1 MPLTLSASFND
12 RLETSLA
19 NPSISPTHHRPRIAL
34 IIDPW
39 DYPFNGTVV
48 STRRFVSA
56 LRAQFNFTIFKT
68 FGITPDDGDS
78 DNVNFKKISVPG
90 VNRIIDKMQAPIA
103 RPHREKIITNL
114 NRCDLLHIQYPFLLA
129 YRTIGIARRL
139 GIPIVSSFH
148 VQPENILRNLN
159 LPEGILSEWLYRLF
173 IKVFY
178 QASDLVIAP
187 SEFAKGLLVERGL
200 DRPVEVLSN
209 GVTQAFFDI
218 ERAPSCDHRFSI
230 LSVGRMAREKQQ
242 DLLIKAIGQSQYKDK
257 IHLTLAGA
265 GPLTAALRTL
275 AKKEGVSADI
285 GRVDD
290 KTLMQLYGSTDLFVQ
305 CSQIELEGM
314 SALEAMAAGCP
325 TLLNRSKTSAL
336 AELVQNTDAEFSE
349 STPETVARR
358 IDGLL
363 SNPTLREHIGAQNR
377 SFARTRHHDRSIEQL
392 AEIYNRVL
400 SDQVPKTRR
409 SATPNNV

>member
-1 MPLTLSASFND
+1 MAT
-12 RLETSLA
+12 
-19 NPSISPTHHRPRIAL
+19 PSTPPTHLRPRIAL
-34 IIDPW
+34 VIDPW

-56 LRAQFNFTIFKT
+56 LKAQFNFTIFKA
-68 FGITPDDGDS
+68 FGISPDDSDP
-78 DNVNFKKISVPG
+78 DNVNFKKISIPG

-103 RPHREKIITNL
+103 RPNRKKIVDNL
-114 NRCDLLHIQYPFLLA
+114 NGCELLHVQYPFLLA
-129 YRTIGIARRL
+129 HRTIRIARRM

-159 LPEGILSEWLYRLF
+159 LSEGMLSEWLYRLF
-173 IKVFY
+173 INAFY

-187 SEFAKGLLVERGL
+187 SEFARSLLVERGL

-218 ERAPSCDHRFSI
+218 ERVPPCDHRFSI

-242 DLLIKAIGQSQYKDK
+242 GLLIKAIGQSQYKSK
-257 IHLTLAGA
+257 IHLTIAGT
-265 GPLTAALRTL
+265 GPLTTALRTL
-275 AKKEGVSADI
+275 ARKEGVSADI
-285 GRVDD
+285 GRVDN

-325 TLLNRSKTSAL
+325 TLFNRSKTSAL
-336 AELVQNTDAEFSE
+336 AELVQNTAAEFSE
-349 STPETVARR
+349 STPATVAHH
-358 IDGLL
+358 IDRLL
-363 SNPTLREHIGAQNR
+363 SNPTLREQIGEQNR
-377 SFARTRHHDRSIEQL
+377 SFARTRHHDRSIKRL

-400 SDQVPKTRR
+400 NDPGLKTRKP
-409 SATPNNV
+409 SDAENV

>member
-56 LRAQFNFTIFKT
+56 LSAQFNFTIFKT
-68 FGITPDDGDS
+68 FGITPDDSDP

-159 LPEGILSEWLYRLF
+159 LPEGMLSEWLYRLF

-178 QASDLVIAP
+178 QASD
-187 SEFAKGLLVERGL
+187 
-200 DRPVEVLSN
+200 
-209 GVTQAFFDI
+209 
-218 ERAPSCDHRFSI
+218 
-230 LSVGRMAREKQQ
+230 
-242 DLLIKAIGQSQYKDK
+242 
-257 IHLTLAGA
+257 
-265 GPLTAALRTL
+265 
-275 AKKEGVSADI
+275 
-285 GRVDD
+285 
-290 KTLMQLYGSTDLFVQ
+290 
-305 CSQIELEGM
+305 
-314 SALEAMAAGCP
+314 
-325 TLLNRSKTSAL
+325 
-336 AELVQNTDAEFSE
+336 
-349 STPETVARR
+349 
-358 IDGLL
+358 
-363 SNPTLREHIGAQNR
+363 
-377 SFARTRHHDRSIEQL
+377 
-392 AEIYNRVL
+392 
-400 SDQVPKTRR
+400 
-409 SATPNNV
+409 